1 MLNAKLKKTILES
14 LPKGISLKRDNALW
28 VKKSKKFRH
37 NGEDKEKTLTHS
49 VRLGITPDMSDA
61 KAIEQF
67 QKSVA
72 EAIKIRT
79 QMTEKL
85 SSRFFIEQETTVK
98 LHGVGT
104 LKQVFDSLDTR
115 GTWKGKHQQLV
126 RQYFTDTLNFFL
138 EVKDEK
144 EPKLSDIHNIFT
156 LGDFKSWCLK
166 QVENRKMNMR
176 GTFNTNSVNKRLGV
190 WRQITAEAIR
200 MKLWNLSDC
209 IDPSR
214 KCFGIEDFP
223 RNKSKPKK
231 PLSIEEE
238 DRLLNTI
245 EKYNDDFWYDCIV
258 VAIDTGVRHDGEL
271 NRISTDDIDFG
282 KKLLIIKRP
291 KTSTWSTI
299 PLTARALEV
308 FKRRSKSSIRH
319 NWDKYRDLAKLDKNY
334 TPYCTRHTFITRLV
348 EAGENAKTVM
358 NLAGHGAIET
368 TLTFY
373 THTTDDMLEGAI
385 SNLEKYRAK
394 KKKNTSGGSTPA
406 NSMIGHNSKRL
417 K

>member
-1 MLNAKLKKTILES
+1 MLNAKLKKTILDS
-14 LPKGISLKRDNALW
+14 LPKGITLKRDNALW

-67 QKSVA
+67 EKSVA
-72 EAIKIRT
+72 EAVRIRG
-79 QMTEKL
+79 QMVEKL
-85 SSRFFIEQETTVK
+85 SSKLFLHQETIVK
-98 LHGVGT
+98 LHCVGT

-156 LGDFKSWCLK
+156 LGDFKTWCLK

-214 KCFGIEDFP
+214 KCFGIEDFA

-245 EKYNDDFWYDCIV
+245 KKDNDDFWYACSV
-258 VAIDTGVRHDGEL
+258 VAIDS
-271 NRISTDDIDFG
+271 STTYNTSSDYRLKENVSYDFDATTRL
-282 KKLLIIKRP
+282 KKLKPARFNFKKDKDNTIDGFIAHEVSDIVPNAVNGAKDAVETYTDNDGKEQTRP
-291 KTSTWSTI
+291 LHQGIDHSKLVPLLVKTI
-299 PLTARALEV
+299 QELEAR
-308 FKRRSKSSIRH
+308 I
-319 NWDKYRDLAKLDKNY
+319 AKL
-334 TPYCTRHTFITRLV
+334 
-348 EAGENAKTVM
+348 E
-358 NLAGHGAIET
+358 
-368 TLTFY
+368 
-373 THTTDDMLEGAI
+373 
-385 SNLEKYRAK
+385 
-394 KKKNTSGGSTPA
+394 
-406 NSMIGHNSKRL
+406 SK
-417 K
+417 